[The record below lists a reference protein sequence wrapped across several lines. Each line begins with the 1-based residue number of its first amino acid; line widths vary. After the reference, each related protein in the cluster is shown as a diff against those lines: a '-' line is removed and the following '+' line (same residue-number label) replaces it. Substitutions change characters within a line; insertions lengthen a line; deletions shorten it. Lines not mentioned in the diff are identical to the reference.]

1 MSVVL
6 NCHTWFH
13 VTLILK
19 SPTLYMAWDKTV
31 LLLRDR
37 KKTTLMTKL
46 KHQRQKLN
54 VIIPAVS
61 DSPCL
66 QLLALTHFQKL
77 SSRVYSLSVATFK
90 ASPPFVPRTKDQLG
104 ALCRFLSFTLHATP
118 IFNWQQLFYLACN
131 AWEGRDTL
139 KEKKESSTA
148 ILFNCRRCIQIKR
161 TASIMYSPHTIR
173 FCSEAES
180 TGVHFNITRLPWLFS
195 VSSLI
200 TNWVAPGRDGYARWI
215 VFCN

>member
-118 IFNWQQLFYLACN
+118 III
-131 AWEGRDTL
+131 D
-139 KEKKESSTA
+139 SSS
-148 ILFNCRRCIQIKR
+148 
-161 TASIMYSPHTIR
+161 SISHVMP
-173 FCSEAES
+173 E
-180 TGVHFNITRLPWLFS
+180 
-195 VSSLI
+195 
-200 TNWVAPGRDGYARWI
+200 RDGTLSRRKKKVPLLFFLI
-215 VFCN
+215 VDVVFKSKEQPR